1 MLRRELL
8 STGASSIGALGVNES
23 VFEDLSEMEFDGD
36 HEDGHDGR
44 GEPVNL
50 VLEGAANGTLA
61 TTDDDMQA
69 LVSTFSGQTKG
80 TFKGSYQGQ
89 QVALVYRSKGD
100 GHSSDDVEA
109 QHGGGYT
116 TDRAKV
122 MGVSTLIVPD
132 HEVGKNST
140 YKLAMQ
146 GWITDCCAED
156 FNFEGKVK
164 SIDATGRF
172 EGTQIRGK
180 VTSKTDLG
188 YPQRL
193 KVKGTKVEK

>member
-1 MLRRELL
+1 MEL
-8 STGASSIGALGVNES
+8 
-23 VFEDLSEMEFDGD
+23 DGQ
-36 HEDGHDGR
+36 HDDSNGGN

-61 TTDDDMQA
+61 TTDGDMQA

-80 TFKGSYQGQ
+80 TFTGSYQGQ
-89 QVALVYRSKGD
+89 QVALVYRSKEGGDKD

-109 QHGGGYT
+109 QHGSEYT

-122 MGVSTLIVPD
+122 MGISTLIVPD

-146 GWITDCCAED
+146 GWITDCCAKD
-156 FNFEGKVK
+156 FNFEGNVK

-172 EGTQIRGK
+172 EGTQIKGK

-193 KVKGTKVEK
+193 KVKGKKIDK